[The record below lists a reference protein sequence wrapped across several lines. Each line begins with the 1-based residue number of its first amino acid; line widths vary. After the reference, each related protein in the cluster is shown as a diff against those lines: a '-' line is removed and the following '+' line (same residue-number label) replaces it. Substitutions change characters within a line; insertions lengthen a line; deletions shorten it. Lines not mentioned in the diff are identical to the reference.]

1 VRPLFRSRARR
12 GFTLLAIALICTA
25 SRCAGE
31 ETVAVS
37 AIGEN
42 AIEYTKV
49 ITGIGPRPPGSA
61 GIQKVRDWLSRKV
74 SEQGFALQSDRFQAP
89 TPIGRIEMVNL
100 SYVIPGQQRIRKVLL
115 VAHYDSKRF
124 VGFDFVGANDA
135 ASSVALLVA
144 LTPEIQKRK
153 LPFDVEIDFVD
164 GEEAIAQWTDADSLY
179 GSRRLGSSLQGRK
192 DIRAAF
198 VVDMVG
204 DADLRLLNEFNSDT
218 NLRAQLKQV
227 VEDLGHSE
235 LLDVTP
241 SGMID
246 DHIPLISAG
255 IPTLHLMDY
264 TYGDTTSPGKYWH
277 TAQDTVDKLS
287 PASLSF
293 VGEVILRM
301 LSRL

>member
-1 VRPLFRSRARR
+1 
-12 GFTLLAIALICTA
+12 
-25 SRCAGE
+25 
-31 ETVAVS
+31 
-37 AIGEN
+37 
-42 AIEYTKV
+42 
-49 ITGIGPRPPGSA
+49 
-61 GIQKVRDWLSRKV
+61 
-74 SEQGFALQSDRFQAP
+74 
-89 TPIGRIEMVNL
+89 MVNL